1 MSKMTIQAGLVAAP
15 ALFLAL
21 ALGCGKNVTP
31 DSSRVIANIGGSK
44 LTEAEFQDIVKSL
57 SPDPKEAQAF
67 LTDAGARN
75 DRAQL
80 AQRIAM
86 SRAVTTYAAQTGLDK
101 DPSVKRQLEQQQANI
116 YFQAL
121 MKKRMAGL
129 TPTDEQLQT
138 FYKER
143 VEALK
148 TQGHAQGIPP
158 FETVKAQ
165 LPELW
170 RQQHMQ
176 TLSDQIQNEV
186 KQKVPVTL
194 ADDYRPAGAE

>member
-1 MSKMTIQAGLVAAP
+1 MSKMTIQAGLIAAP
-15 ALFLAL
+15 ALLLTL
-21 ALGCGKNVTP
+21 ALGCGKTATP
-31 DSSRVIANIGGSK
+31 DASRVIANIGGSK

-57 SPDPKEAQAF
+57 SPDPKEAQTF
-67 LTDAGARN
+67 LTDASARN

-86 SRAVTTYAAQTGLDK
+86 SRAITTYAAQTGLDK
-101 DPSVKRQLEQQQANI
+101 EPSVRRQLEQQQANI

-121 MKKRMAGL
+121 MKKRMSGL
-129 TPTDEQLQT
+129 APTDEQLQA

-148 TQGHAQGIPP
+148 AQGRAQGVPP
-158 FETVKAQ
+158 FEAVKGQ

-170 RQQHMQ
+170 KQQHMQ
-176 TLSDQIQNEV
+176 SLSDQIQNEV

>member
-15 ALFLAL
+15 ALLLAL
-21 ALGCGKNVTP
+21 ALGCGKNATP
-31 DSSRVIANIGGSK
+31 DSSRIIANIGGAK

-57 SPDPKEAQAF
+57 SPDPKEAQTF
-67 LTDAGARN
+67 LTDASAREE
-75 DRAQL
+75 RAQL

-86 SRAVTTYAAQTGLDK
+86 SRAITAYAAQTGLDK
-101 DPSVKRQLEQQQANI
+101 EPSVKRQMEQQQANI
-116 YFQAL
+116 FFQAL
-121 MKKRMAGL
+121 MKKRMASM
-129 TPTDEQLQT
+129 TPTEEQLQA

-148 TQGHAQGIPP
+148 TQGRAQGVPP
-158 FETVKAQ
+158 YETVKAQ

-170 RQQHMQ
+170 KQQQMQ
-176 TLSDQIQNEV
+176 SLSDQIQNEV

-194 ADDYRPAGAE
+194 ADDYRPAGM

>member
-1 MSKMTIQAGLVAAP
+1 MSKMTIPAGLVAAP
-15 ALFLAL
+15 ALLLAL
-21 ALGCGKNVTP
+21 ALGCGKSTP
-31 DSSRVIANIGGSK
+31 DASRVIANIGGGK

-67 LTDAGARN
+67 LTDAAARN

-86 SRAVTTYAAQTGLDK
+86 SRAITVYAAQTGLDK
-101 DPSVKRQLEQQQANI
+101 EPSVKRQLEQQQANI

-121 MKKRMAGL
+121 MKKRMAGM
-129 TPTDEQLQT
+129 TPTDEQLQA

-143 VEALK
+143 VATL
-148 TQGHAQGIPP
+148 QAQGRAQGVPP

-170 RQQHMQ
+170 KQQQMQ

>member
-1 MSKMTIQAGLVAAP
+1 MSKMTHRAGLIAMP

-21 ALGCGKNVTP
+21 ALGCGKAAKP

-67 LTDAGARN
+67 LTDAAARN

-86 SRAVTTYAAQTGLDK
+86 SRAITTYAAQTGLDQ
-101 DPSVKRQLEQQQANI
+101 DPSVKRQLEQQQANV

-121 MKKRMAGL
+121 MKKRMAGMN
-129 TPTDEQLQT
+129 PTDEQLQA

-148 TQGHAQGIPP
+148 AQGRAQGIPP
-158 FETVKAQ
+158 FETVKSQ

>member
-1 MSKMTIQAGLVAAP
+1 MTKKTIQTGLVAAP
-15 ALFLAL
+15 ALLLAL
-21 ALGCGKNVTP
+21 ALGCGKTAIP
-31 DSSRVIANIGGSK
+31 DSSRIIANIGGAK

-57 SPDPKEAQAF
+57 SPDAKEAQAF
-67 LTDAGARN
+67 LTDANAREE
-75 DRAQL
+75 RAQL

-86 SRAVTTYAAQTGLDK
+86 SRAITTYAAQTGLDQ
-101 DPSVKRQLEQQQANI
+101 DPSVKRQLEQQQANVF
-116 YFQAL
+116 FQAL
-121 MKKRMAGL
+121 MKKRMANM
-129 TPTDEQLQT
+129 TPTDEQLQA

-143 VEALK
+143 IEALK
-148 TQGHAQGIPP
+148 AQGRTQGVPP

-176 TLSDQIQNEV
+176 SLSDQIQNEV

-194 ADDYRPAGAE
+194 ADDYRPAGM